1 MRRATLL
8 LLTLFLSA
16 CGGSTPSAPSR
27 PAATADDRAQTVAAL
42 QSAWRTWRAS
52 GPASYS
58 YTYRRSCFCLA
69 RGPVVVTVRDRQLE
83 SVVDAQT
90 GQPVPPD
97 QLQLYTTVDGLFT
110 LLFQAVDERAWD
122 IRASYDGRLGYPR
135 EGYVDRSTQIAD
147 EELGFSVTGLEPL

>member
-1 MRRATLL
+1 MRRAILL
-8 LLTLFLSA
+8 LLTAFLSA
-16 CGGSTPSAPSR
+16 CGGSTPSAPT
-27 PAATADDRAQTVAAL
+27 PPATADDRTQTVAAL
-42 QSAWRTWRAS
+42 QSAWQAWRAS
-52 GPASYS
+52 GPASYR

-90 GQPVPPD
+90 GAPVPPD
-97 QLQLYTTVDGLFT
+97 QLPLYTTVDGLFA

-122 IRASYDGRLGYPR
+122 IRASYDGSLGYPR

-147 EELGFSVTGLEPL
+147 EELGFSVSAFEPL